1 MVANKI
7 AKITGVLNRLKY
19 VYPWQI
25 LLSLYNTLI
34 MSHINYGL
42 LLWGTKVY
50 ELEHQQKKA
59 VRTIKNNHPL
69 AHSEPLLKNLGL
81 LNVHDLYHI
90 KILKF
95 YYKLVHTEL
104 PSYFNRYLPVFH
116 NENRH
121 DHGYTLRLGV
131 RPLIRAPRVH
141 HVFAEATVLY
151 QTVKLIN
158 QINIHEPRLLDII
171 NNKTHSCFGLGYFA
185 TQTYLQKYSYTC
197 NIDTEICYSCR
208 LLGRPR
214 IPIQGH

>member
-1 MVANKI
+1 MK
-7 AKITGVLNRLKY
+7 T
-19 VYPWQI
+19 
-25 LLSLYNTLI
+25 
-34 MSHINYGL
+34 
-42 LLWGTKVY
+42 
-50 ELEHQQKKA
+50 
-59 VRTIKNNHPL
+59 
-69 AHSEPLLKNLGL
+69 
-81 LNVHDLYHI
+81 
-90 KILKF
+90 
-95 YYKLVHTEL
+95 KLVHTEL
-104 PSYFNRYLPVFH
+104 PSYFNRYLPVFR

-197 NIDTEICYSCR
+197 NVGTEICYSCR
-208 LLGRPR
+208 LLGSR
-214 IPIQGH
+214 QT

>member
-1 MVANKI
+1 
-7 AKITGVLNRLKY
+7 
-19 VYPWQI
+19 
-25 LLSLYNTLI
+25 
-34 MSHINYGL
+34 MSHINYEL
-42 LLWGTKVY
+42 LLWSTKVY

-59 VRTIKNNHPL
+59 VRTIKNNHLL

-90 KILKF
+90 QILKF
-95 YYKLVHTEL
+95 YYKLVHSEL
-104 PSYFNRYLPVFH
+104 PSYFNRYSPVFR

-121 DHGYTLRLGV
+121 DHGYTLQLGV
-131 RPLIRAPRVH
+131 RPLIRAPQVH

-151 QTVKLIN
+151 QTVKFIN
-158 QINIHEPRLLDII
+158 QINIHEPRILDII

-197 NIDTEICYSCR
+197 NIDIEICYSCR

-214 IPIQGH
+214 IPIHCH